1 MNDVTVLYYSAS
13 SQRPEFESKIR
24 ADLIKKIGGLP
35 LISVTQ
41 EPLSDFGENI
51 CVGKHLNCYH
61 NEFRQ
66 ILIGLEKVKTTY
78 IIVAEADCLYP
89 PEYFSFKP
97 LEPDHCYRHGN
108 VWVLKDSKYLF
119 KGKSHC
125 AQLVDTKMWLN
136 KITKSFEGMP
146 EWSEDGKKIDNIFQ
160 PAEEKGCVWI
170 TDNPIIT
177 IKTFGGVSRYTQIKE
192 NIPPAEMLPYWGSA
206 ELLTKEMSA

>member
-13 SQRPEFESKIR
+13 SQRPEFESNIR
-24 ADLIKKIGGLP
+24 ADLLKKIGDLP
-35 LISVTQ
+35 LVSVTQ
-41 EPLSDFGENI
+41 EPLPDFGKNI

-89 PEYFSFKP
+89 PEYFKFKP
-97 LEPDHCYRHGN
+97 LEAGHCYRHGN

-125 AQLVDTKMWLN
+125 AQLVDTKMWFN
-136 KITKSFEGMP
+136 KIAKSFEGMP

-160 PAEEKGCVWI
+160 PAEERGCVWT

-177 IKTFGGVSRYTQIKE
+177 IKTFGGVSRHPQIKE

-206 ELLTKEMSA
+206 ELLTKKMSA